1 MKKIQ
6 KIGKQRFRGWISL
19 FKCLQLFK
27 LVQSNIQN
35 PLNFSSIQ
43 LNLKK
48 KMYFMVNYD
57 ICMLFDLF
65 IWDKYYFNI
74 A

>member
-1 MKKIQ
+1 MKKVQ
-6 KIGKQRFRGWISL
+6 KIGKRCFSGWISL

-43 LNLKK
+43 LNLKQK
-48 KMYFMVNYD
+48 C
-57 ICMLFDLF
+57 ILR
-65 IWDKYYFNI
+65 
-74 A
+74 